1 MTKFVTITEYIK
13 DIIRGTQFENH
24 VFAVGGSVRDL
35 HMKRPIKDIDLVID
49 IENGGV
55 EFAKFCMD
63 SNLLT
68 HDVVIYERF
77 GTAMFKFLMFPDDEI
92 ECVMTRGEKYP
103 DRNSRNP
110 ETVFAGIEEDCIR
123 RDLTINAL
131 YYNISTGEIVD
142 MVGGLNDIENKVIRT
157 TNENPDI
164 VFDDDPLR
172 VLRVVR
178 FATRYGWD
186 IEPKTY
192 ESMKRYVDRLEI
204 ISKERIKD
212 EFNKILLSDNAS
224 TGIRTLCDIGAM
236 KYIIPEVDEM
246 IGMDQNA
253 FHFGD
258 VFEHTMAL
266 IDYDTNHF
274 QSEDVAIR
282 LALLLHD
289 IGKIKT
295 KTVGEDGRIH
305 FYDHE
310 FVGSEMVVDI
320 LKRLKYDN
328 KTIEIVQFLVK
339 NHMRTKSFGNDCVK
353 MKTKSFN
360 KLAHN
365 CKNEYLYKA
374 LARVIDCD
382 NNSHKAEHNITG
394 QYDYFVSRIND
405 AVKMFNYKL
414 PVNGN
419 DVMDVL
425 KISGGVLVKKVL
437 DRLIVRAYPNPDTLT
452 RESCLKSIPNIATEI
467 LKSEPDLFVENFV
480 IFKHNG
486 NSIDV
491 KKDFSCMK
499 DFK

>member
-13 DIIRGTQFENH
+13 EIIKDTKFNQH
-24 VFAVGGSVRDL
+24 VYVVGGSIRDL
-35 HMKRPIKDIDLVID
+35 VMKKTIKDIDLVID
-49 IENGGV
+49 IENGGI

-68 HDVVIYERF
+68 HDVVVYERF
-77 GTAMFKFLMFPDDEI
+77 GTAMFSFKAFPDDEI

-110 ETVFAGIEEDCIR
+110 ETVFASIEDDCIR

-142 MVGGLNDIENKVIRT
+142 MVGGMKDIENKVIRT

-164 VFDDDPLR
+164 VFDDDALR
-172 VLRVVR
+172 ILRTVR
-178 FATRYGWD
+178 FSTRFGWE
-186 IEPKTY
+186 IESKTY

-224 TGIRTLCDIGAM
+224 MGIRTLCDIGAM
-236 KYIIPEVDEM
+236 KYIIPEVAEM
-246 IGMDQNA
+246 IGMEQNA

-266 IDYDTNHF
+266 LDYDSNHF
-274 QSEDVAIR
+274 ESEDIAVR

-289 IGKIKT
+289 IGKIRT
-295 KTVGEDGRIH
+295 KTVGDDGRVH

-310 FVGSEMVVDI
+310 FAGSDMVDDI

-328 KTIEIVQFLVK
+328 KTIDTVQFLVK

-353 MKTKSFN
+353 IKQKSFN
-360 KLAHN
+360 KFAYT
-365 CKNEYLYKA
+365 CKNEYLYKS

-394 QYDYFVSRIND
+394 QYDYFVKHLDD

-414 PVNGN
+414 PVDGN

-425 KISGGVLVKKVL
+425 NISGGVLVRKVL
-437 DRLIVRAYPNPDTLT
+437 ERLMVRVFPNPDSITKD
-452 RESCLKSIPNIATEI
+452 SCIKMIPNIAKEI
-467 LKSEPDLFVENFV
+467 IKSDPKLFEENFV
-480 IFKHNG
+480 KYKTEHE
-486 NSIDV
+486 
-491 KKDFSCMK
+491 
-499 DFK
+499 

>member
-1 MTKFVTITEYIK
+1 MKKNKFISIINYIK
-13 DIIRGTQFENH
+13 DIIKSTPFYLH
-24 VFAVGGSVRDL
+24 TYICGGGVRDFV
-35 HMKRPIKDIDLVID
+35 MGNEIKDIDLVID

-77 GTAMFKFLMFPDDEI
+77 VTAMFKFLKFPDDEI

-110 ETVFAGIEEDCIR
+110 ETVFASIEDDCIR

-164 VFDDDPLR
+164 VFDDDALR
-172 VLRVVR
+172 ILRCVKFSV
-178 FATRYGWD
+178 RYGWE

-192 ESMKRYVDRLEI
+192 ESMKRYVDRLDI

-212 EFNKILLSDNAS
+212 EFNKILLSENAS
-224 TGIRTLCDIGAM
+224 IGIRTLCDIGAM

-246 IGMDQNA
+246 IGMEQNA

-266 IDYDTNHF
+266 IDYDTKHF
-274 QSEDVAIR
+274 QSEDVAVR

-295 KTVGEDGRIH
+295 RTVGDDGRIH
-305 FYDHE
+305 FYEHE
-310 FVGSEMVVDI
+310 YAGSEMVVDI

-328 KTIEIVQFLVK
+328 KTIDTVRFLVK
-339 NHMRTKSFGNDCVK
+339 NHMRTKNFGNDCVK
-353 MKTKSFN
+353 IKPKSFN
-360 KLAHN
+360 KFAHN
-365 CKNEYLYKA
+365 CKNEYLYKS
-374 LARVIDCD
+374 LVRVIECD
-382 NNSHKAEHNITG
+382 NNSHKEEHNITG
-394 QYDYFVSRIND
+394 QYDYFVSHIDD
-405 AVKMFNYKL
+405 AMKMFNYKL
-414 PVNGN
+414 PVDGN

-425 KISGGVLVKKVL
+425 KISGGVLVKRVL
-437 DRLIVRAYPNPDTLT
+437 DRLMVRAYPNPDTLT
-452 RESCLKSIPNIATEI
+452 RESCLKQIPHITKEI
-467 LKSEPDLFVENFV
+467 IKSEPKLFMDNFV
-480 IFKHNG
+480 KYL
-486 NSIDV
+486 
-491 KKDFSCMK
+491 
-499 DFK
+499 

>member
-1 MTKFVTITEYIK
+1 MDRFKLITEYIK
-13 DIIRGTQFENH
+13 DEIRGTRFESH
-24 VFAVGGSVRDL
+24 IYAVGGSIRDL
-35 HMKRPIKDIDLVID
+35 LMGNEIKDIDLVID

-55 EFAKFCMD
+55 EFAKFCMERE
-63 SNLLT
+63 LLT

-77 GTAMFKFLMFPDDEI
+77 GTAMFSFKAFPDDEI

-110 ETVFAGIEEDCIR
+110 ETVFSTIEDDCIR

-142 MVGGLNDIENKVIRT
+142 MVGGQKDIENKVIRT

-164 VFDDDPLR
+164 VFDDDALR
-172 VLRVVR
+172 ILRCCR
-178 FATRYGWD
+178 FSTRFGWN
-186 IEPKTY
+186 IESKTY
-192 ESMKRYVDRLEI
+192 ESMKKYVDRLEI
-204 ISKERIKD
+204 ISKERIRD
-212 EFNKILLSDNAS
+212 EFNKILLSANA
-224 TGIRTLCDIGAM
+224 TMGIRTLCDIGAM
-236 KYIIPEVDEM
+236 KYIIPEVGEM
-246 IGMDQNA
+246 IGMEQNA
-253 FHFGD
+253 YHFGD

-266 IDYDTNHF
+266 LDYDTKHF
-274 QSEDVAIR
+274 KDDDVAVR

-295 KTVGEDGRIH
+295 RSVGDDGRVH
-305 FYDHE
+305 FYEHE

-328 KTIEIVQFLVK
+328 KTIDTVQFLIK

-353 MKTKSFN
+353 IKPKSFN
-360 KLAHN
+360 KLAYT

-382 NNSHKAEHNITG
+382 NNSHKEEHNITG
-394 QYDYFVSRIND
+394 QYDYFVSRMNE
-405 AVKMFNYKL
+405 AHKMFNYKL

-425 KISGGVLVKKVL
+425 KISGGLLVKKVL
-437 DRLIVRAYPNPDTLT
+437 DALLNRAFPNPDALT
-452 RESCLKSIPNIATEI
+452 RESCLKQIPKITMEI
-467 LKSEPDLFVENFV
+467 LNKEKKLFVENFCK
-480 IFKHNG
+480 FE
-486 NSIDV
+486 
-491 KKDFSCMK
+491 
-499 DFK
+499 

>member
-1 MTKFVTITEYIK
+1 MTKFFTITEYIK
-13 DIIRGTQFENH
+13 DIIRGTKFERH
-24 VFAVGGSVRDL
+24 IYAVGGSVRDL
-35 HMKRPIKDIDLVID
+35 QMKKPIKDIDLVID

-77 GTAMFKFLMFPDDEI
+77 GTAMFKFLKFPDDEI

-110 ETVFAGIEEDCIR
+110 ETVFASIEDDCIR

-142 MVGGLNDIENKVIRT
+142 MVAGLNDIENKVIRT

-178 FATRYGWD
+178 FATRYGWE

-192 ESMKRYVDRLEI
+192 ESMKRYVDRLDI

-224 TGIRTLCDIGAM
+224 MGIRTLCDIGAM

-246 IGMDQNA
+246 IGMEQNA
-253 FHFGD
+253 YHFGD

-266 IDYDTNHF
+266 LDYDTKHF
-274 QSEDVAIR
+274 ESEDVTVR

-289 IGKIKT
+289 IGKIVT
-295 KTVGEDGRIH
+295 KTVGDDGRVH

-310 FVGSEMVVDI
+310 FAGATMVVGI

-328 KTIEIVQFLVK
+328 KTIDTVQFLVK
-339 NHMRTKSFGNDCVK
+339 NHMRTKNFGNDCSK
-353 MKTKSFN
+353 IKAKSFN
-360 KLAHN
+360 KLAYD
-365 CKNEYLYKA
+365 CKNMYLYKS

-394 QYDYFVSRIND
+394 QYDYFVNHMDD
-405 AVKMFNYKL
+405 AVKMFGYKL
-414 PVNGN
+414 PVDGN
-419 DVMDVL
+419 DVMEVL
-425 KISGGVLVKKVL
+425 NISGGVLVKKVL
-437 DRLIVRAYPNPDTLT
+437 DRLLKRAFPNPDSITKD
-452 RESCLKSIPNIATEI
+452 SCLKQIPSIAKDIVKSDPN
-467 LKSEPDLFVENFV
+467 LFIENFV
-480 IFKHNG
+480 KF
-486 NSIDV
+486 V
-491 KKDFSCMK
+491 
-499 DFK
+499 

>member
-1 MTKFVTITEYIK
+1 MDKLIKITSFIK
-13 DIIRGTQFENH
+13 DIIKDTIYEGR
-24 VFAVGGSVRDL
+24 VFTVGGSVRDFV
-35 HMKRPIKDIDLVID
+35 MGNKIKDIDIVVD
-49 IENGGV
+49 IENGGID
-55 EFAKFCMD
+55 FAHFCM
-63 SNLLT
+63 NKGLLMREP
-68 HDVVIYERF
+68 VIFERYGVAAF
-77 GTAMFKFLMFPDDEI
+77 RFKSFPDEDI
-92 ECVMTRGEKYP
+92 ECVMSRGEKYP
-103 DRNSRNP
+103 DRSSRNP
-110 ETVFAGIEEDCIR
+110 VTVFAGIEEDCIR

-142 MVGGLNDIENKVIRT
+142 MVGGLKDIEDKVIRT

-172 VLRVVR
+172 ICRVIR
-178 FATRYGWD
+178 FSCRYGWE

-192 ESMKRYVDRLEI
+192 ASMKKYVDRLEI

-212 EFNKILLSDNAS
+212 EFNKILLSDNA
-224 TGIRTLCDIGAM
+224 TMGIRTLCDIGAM

-246 IGMDQNA
+246 IGMEQNA

-266 IDYDTNHF
+266 LDYDTKHF
-274 QSEDVAIR
+274 KDGDFAVR

-295 KTVGEDGRIH
+295 RSVGDDGRVH

-320 LKRLKYDN
+320 LKNLKYDN
-328 KTIEIVQFLVK
+328 KTIDIVQFLIK
-339 NHMRTKSFGNDCVK
+339 NHMRTKSFRNDCVK
-353 MKTKSFN
+353 IKPKSFN
-360 KLAHN
+360 KLAYT

-382 NNSHKAEHNITG
+382 NNSHKEEHNITG
-394 QYDYFVSRIND
+394 QYDYFVSHMNE
-405 AVKMFNYKL
+405 ASKMFNYKL

-425 KISGGVLVKKVL
+425 NISGGLLVKKVL
-437 DRLIVRAYPNPDTLT
+437 DALLNRAFPNPDTLT
-452 RESCLKSIPNIATEI
+452 RESCLKQIPKIATEI
-467 LKSEPDLFVENFV
+467 LKKEKKLFVENFCK
-480 IFKHNG
+480 FE
-486 NSIDV
+486 
-491 KKDFSCMK
+491 
-499 DFK
+499 

>member
-1 MTKFVTITEYIK
+1 MDKLIKITSFIK
-13 DIIRGTQFENH
+13 DIIKDTIYEGR
-24 VFAVGGSVRDL
+24 VFTVGGSVRDFV
-35 HMKRPIKDIDLVID
+35 MGNKIKDIDIVVD
-49 IENGGV
+49 IENGGID
-55 EFAKFCMD
+55 FAHFCM
-63 SNLLT
+63 NKGLLMREP
-68 HDVVIYERF
+68 VIFERYGVAAF
-77 GTAMFKFLMFPDDEI
+77 RFKSFPDEDI
-92 ECVMTRGEKYP
+92 ECVMSRGEKYP
-103 DRNSRNP
+103 DRSSRNP
-110 ETVFAGIEEDCIR
+110 VTVFAGIEEDCIR

-142 MVGGLNDIENKVIRT
+142 MVGGLKDIENKVIRT

-164 VFDDDPLR
+164 VFDDDALR
-172 VLRVVR
+172 ILRCIKFSV
-178 FATRYGWD
+178 RYGWD

-192 ESMKRYVDRLEI
+192 ASMKKYVDRLEI

-212 EFNKILLSDNAS
+212 EFNKILLSDNA
-224 TGIRTLCDIGAM
+224 TMGIRTLCDIGAM

-246 IGMDQNA
+246 IGMEQNA

-266 IDYDTNHF
+266 LDYDTKHF
-274 QSEDVAIR
+274 KDGDFAVR

-295 KTVGEDGRIH
+295 RSVGDDGRVH

-320 LKRLKYDN
+320 LKNLKYDN
-328 KTIEIVQFLVK
+328 KTIDIVQFLVK

-353 MKTKSFN
+353 IKQKSFN
-360 KLAHN
+360 KLAYT

-382 NNSHKAEHNITG
+382 NNSHKEKHNITG
-394 QYDYFVSRIND
+394 QYDYFVSHMNE
-405 AVKMFNYKL
+405 AHKMFNYKL

-425 KISGGVLVKKVL
+425 NISGGLLVKKVL
-437 DRLIVRAYPNPDTLT
+437 DALLNRAFPNPDTLT
-452 RESCLKSIPNIATEI
+452 RESCLKQIPKIATEI
-467 LKSEPDLFVENFV
+467 LKKEKKLFVENFCK
-480 IFKHNG
+480 FE
-486 NSIDV
+486 
-491 KKDFSCMK
+491 
-499 DFK
+499 

>member
-1 MTKFVTITEYIK
+1 MTKFITITEYIRE
-13 DIIRGTQFENH
+13 IIRGTIYEGH
-24 VFAVGGSVRDL
+24 IYAVGGSVRDL
-35 HMKRPIKDIDLVID
+35 LMKKPIKDIDLVID
-49 IENGGV
+49 IENGGI

-63 SNLLT
+63 KGLLT
-68 HDVVIYERF
+68 HDVVLFERY
-77 GTAMFKFLMFPDDEI
+77 GTAMFKFLQFPDDEI

-110 ETVFAGIEEDCIR
+110 ETIFAGIEEDCIR

-142 MVGGLNDIENKVIRT
+142 MVGGINDINNKIIRT
-157 TNENPDI
+157 TNENPD
-164 VFDDDPLR
+164 VVYDDDPLR
-172 VLRVVR
+172 VLRTVR
-178 FATRYGWD
+178 FATRYGWE
-186 IEPKTY
+186 IESKTY

-224 TGIRTLCDIGAM
+224 MGIRTLCDIGAM

-246 IGMDQNA
+246 IGMEQNA
-253 FHFGD
+253 YHFGD

-266 IDYDTNHF
+266 LDYDTKYF
-274 QSEDVAIR
+274 QTEDAVVR

-295 KTVGEDGRIH
+295 RTVGDDGRVH
-305 FYDHE
+305 FYEHE
-310 FVGSEMVVDI
+310 FVGCDMVTDI

-328 KTIEIVQFLVK
+328 KTIETVKFLVK
-339 NHMRTKSFGNDCVK
+339 NHMRTKNFGNDCVK
-353 MKTKSFN
+353 IKPKHFN
-360 KLAHN
+360 KLAYA

-374 LARVIDCD
+374 LARVIECD

-394 QYDYFVSRIND
+394 QYDYFVNRIDD
-405 AVKMFNYKL
+405 AYKMFNYKL

-425 KISGGVLVKKVL
+425 KISGGVLVKRVL
-437 DRLIVRAYPNPDTLT
+437 ERLMNRAYPNPDALT
-452 RESCLKSIPNIATEI
+452 RESCLKQIPHITKEI
-467 LKSEPDLFVENFV
+467 LKSEEGLKLFEENFV
-480 IFKHNG
+480 KYL
-486 NSIDV
+486 
-491 KKDFSCMK
+491 
-499 DFK
+499 

>member
-1 MTKFVTITEYIK
+1 MKETDFKKIANYIGEIIK
-13 DIIRGTQFENH
+13 DSPFYSHTYI
-24 VFAVGGSVRDL
+24 VGGSVRDL
-35 HMKRPIKDIDLVID
+35 CMGNEIKDIDIVID
-49 IENGGV
+49 LENGGI
-55 EFAKFCMD
+55 EFAKYCMYKE
-63 SNLLT
+63 LLT
-68 HDVVIYERF
+68 HDVVLFERY
-77 GTAMFKFLMFPDDEI
+77 GVAMFSFKAFPDEQI

-164 VFDDDPLR
+164 VYDDDPLR
-172 VLRVVR
+172 VLRTVR

-186 IEPKTY
+186 IESKTY

-224 TGIRTLCDIGAM
+224 IGIRTLCDIGAM

-246 IGMDQNA
+246 IGMEQNA

-266 IDYDTNHF
+266 LDYDTKHF
-274 QSEDVAIR
+274 QSEDVAVR

-295 KTVGEDGRIH
+295 KTVGEDGRVH
-305 FYDHE
+305 FYEHE
-310 FVGSEMVVDI
+310 FAGSEIVVDI

-328 KTIEIVQFLVK
+328 KTIDIVRFLVK
-339 NHMRTKSFGNDCVK
+339 NHMRTKNFGNDCVK
-353 MKTKSFN
+353 IKTKSFN
-360 KLAHN
+360 KLAYN

-405 AVKMFNYKL
+405 AVRMFNYKL

-437 DRLIVRAYPNPDTLT
+437 DRLMVRAYPNPDTLT
-452 RESCLKSIPNIATEI
+452 RESCLKSIPNIAIEI

-491 KKDFSCMK
+491 KKT
-499 DFK
+499 FK

>member
-1 MTKFVTITEYIK
+1 MTKFITITEYIK
-13 DIIRGTQFENH
+13 EIICNTKFENH

-35 HMKRPIKDIDLVID
+35 QMKRPIKDIDLVID

-68 HDVVIYERF
+68 HDVVIFERF
-77 GTAMFKFLMFPDDEI
+77 GTAMFSFKAFPDEQI

-110 ETVFAGIEEDCIR
+110 ETVFAPIEEDCIR

-172 VLRVVR
+172 VLRVCR
-178 FATRYGWD
+178 FSSRYGWD
-186 IEPKTY
+186 IESKTY
-192 ESMKRYVDRLEI
+192 DSMKRYVDRLEI

-224 TGIRTLCDIGAM
+224 MGIRTLCDIGAM

-246 IGMDQNA
+246 IGMEQNA

-266 IDYDTNHF
+266 LDYDTKHF
-274 QSEDVAIR
+274 QSEDVAVR

-295 KTVGEDGRIH
+295 RSVGDDGRIH

-310 FVGSEMVVDI
+310 IAGSEMVVDI

-328 KTIEIVQFLVK
+328 KTINTVQFLVK
-339 NHMRTKSFGNDCVK
+339 NHMRTKNFGNNCVK
-353 MKTKSFN
+353 MKPKSFN
-360 KLAHN
+360 KFAYN
-365 CKNEYLYKA
+365 CKTEYLYKA

-382 NNSHKAEHNITG
+382 NNSHKEEHNITG
-394 QYDYFVSRIND
+394 QYDYFMNHIHD
-405 AVKMFNYKL
+405 ASKMFDYKL
-414 PVNGN
+414 PVDGN

-425 KISGGVLVKKVL
+425 KISGGVLVKKIL
-437 DRLIVRAYPNPDTLT
+437 ERLLNSAFPNPDTLT
-452 RESCLKSIPNIATEI
+452 RESCLKQIPRISKEI
-467 LKSEPDLFVENFV
+467 CK
-480 IFKHNG
+480 
-486 NSIDV
+486 
-491 KKDFSCMK
+491 
-499 DFK
+499 

>member
-1 MTKFVTITEYIK
+1 MTKFITITEYIK
-13 DIIRGTQFENH
+13 EIICNTKFENH

-77 GTAMFKFLMFPDDEI
+77 GTAMFKFLKFPDDEI

-110 ETVFAGIEEDCIR
+110 ETVFASIEDDCIR

-178 FATRYGWD
+178 FATRYGWE

-192 ESMKRYVDRLEI
+192 DSMKRYVDRLEI

-212 EFNKILLSDNAS
+212 EFNKILLSDNA
-224 TGIRTLCDIGAM
+224 TMGIRTLCGIGAM

-246 IGMDQNA
+246 IGMEQNA

-266 IDYDTNHF
+266 IDYDTKHF
-274 QSEDVAIR
+274 QSEDVAVR

-295 KTVGEDGRIH
+295 RSVGDDGRIH

-310 FVGSEMVVDI
+310 FAGSEMIVDI

-339 NHMRTKSFGNDCVK
+339 NHMRTKNFGNDCVK
-353 MKTKSFN
+353 IKTKSFN
-360 KLAHN
+360 KLAYI

-382 NNSHKAEHNITG
+382 NNSHKAEHIITG
-394 QYDYFVSRIND
+394 QYDYFMNHLDD
-405 AVKMFNYKL
+405 AHKMFNYKL
-414 PVNGN
+414 PVDGN
-419 DVMDVL
+419 DVMEVL
-425 KISGGVLVKKVL
+425 GIPAGVMVKKVL
-437 DRLIVRAYPNPDTLT
+437 DKLIVRAFPNPDTLT
-452 RESCLKSIPNIATEI
+452 RESCLKSIPSIAKEI
-467 LKSEPDLFVENFV
+467 SK
-480 IFKHNG
+480 
-486 NSIDV
+486 
-491 KKDFSCMK
+491 
-499 DFK
+499 

>member
-13 DIIRGTQFENH
+13 DEIRGTQFENH

-35 HMKRPIKDIDLVID
+35 QMKRPIKDIDLVID

-55 EFAKFCMD
+55 EFAKFCM
-63 SNLLT
+63 NRGILT
-68 HDVVIYERF
+68 HDVVIYERY
-77 GTAMFKFLMFPDDEI
+77 GTAMFKFIEFPDDEI

-142 MVGGLNDIENKVIRT
+142 MVGGLNDIHNKVIRT

-164 VFDDDPLR
+164 VYDDDPLR
-172 VLRVVR
+172 VLRTVR

-246 IGMDQNA
+246 IGMEQNA

-274 QSEDVAIR
+274 QSEDVAVR

-295 KTVGEDGRIH
+295 RSVGDDGRIH

-382 NNSHKAEHNITG
+382 NNSHKAEHTITG
-394 QYDYFVSRIND
+394 QYDYFVSRIDD

-437 DRLIVRAYPNPDTLT
+437 DRLMVRAYPNPDTLT

-480 IFKHNG
+480 VFKHNG
-486 NSIDV
+486 NTIDV
-491 KKDFSCMK
+491 KKTFRV
-499 DFK
+499 

>member
-1 MTKFVTITEYIK
+1 MDKLIKITTFIK
-13 DIIRGTQFENH
+13 DIIKDTIYEGR
-24 VFAVGGSVRDL
+24 VFTVGGSVRDFV
-35 HMKRPIKDIDLVID
+35 MGNKIKDIDIVVD
-49 IENGGV
+49 IANGGID
-55 EFAKFCMD
+55 FAHFCM
-63 SNLLT
+63 NKGLLMREP
-68 HDVVIYERF
+68 VIFERYGVAAF
-77 GTAMFKFLMFPDDEI
+77 RFKSFPDEDI

-110 ETVFAGIEEDCIR
+110 ETVFASIEDDCIR

-142 MVGGLNDIENKVIRT
+142 MVGGLKDIENKVIRT

-164 VFDDDPLR
+164 VFDDDALR
-172 VLRVVR
+172 ILRCIKFSV
-178 FATRYGWD
+178 RYGWE

-224 TGIRTLCDIGAM
+224 MGIRTLCDIGAM

-246 IGMDQNA
+246 IGMEQND

-266 IDYDTNHF
+266 LDYDTKHF
-274 QSEDVAIR
+274 ESEDIAVR

-289 IGKIKT
+289 IGKIVT
-295 KTVGEDGRIH
+295 KNVGDDGRVH

-310 FVGSEMVVDI
+310 FAGATMVVDI

-328 KTIEIVQFLVK
+328 KTIDTVQFLVK
-339 NHMRTKSFGNDCVK
+339 NHMRTKNFGNYCSKIK
-353 MKTKSFN
+353 MKSFN
-360 KLAHN
+360 KLAYD
-365 CKNEYLYKA
+365 CKNMYLYMS

-394 QYDYFVSRIND
+394 QYDYFVNHMDD
-405 AVKMFNYKL
+405 AVKMFDYKL
-414 PVNGN
+414 PVDGN
-419 DVMDVL
+419 DVMGVL
-425 KISGGVLVKKVL
+425 NIPGGVLVKNVL
-437 DRLIVRAYPNPDTLT
+437 ERLLKRAFPNPDILT
-452 RESCLKSIPNIATEI
+452 KDSCLKQIPSIAKEIVKSDPN
-467 LKSEPDLFVENFV
+467 LFY
-480 IFKHNG
+480 
-486 NSIDV
+486 
-491 KKDFSCMK
+491 
-499 DFK
+499 

>member
-1 MTKFVTITEYIK
+1 MLNKFLLIKFLVYIMTKFLTITNYIK
-13 DIIRGTQFENH
+13 EIIQGTIYEQH
-24 VFAVGGSVRDL
+24 VYVVGGSVRDL
-35 HMKRPIKDIDLVID
+35 LMKRPIKDIDIVVD
-49 IENGGV
+49 IANGGID
-55 EFAKFCMD
+55 FAHFCM
-63 SNLLT
+63 NKGLLMREP
-68 HDVVIYERF
+68 VIFERYGVAAF
-77 GTAMFKFLMFPDDEI
+77 RFKSFPDEDI

-110 ETVFAGIEEDCIR
+110 ETVFASIEDDCIR

-142 MVGGLNDIENKVIRT
+142 MVGGLKDIENKVIRT

-164 VFDDDPLR
+164 VFDDDALR
-172 VLRVVR
+172 ILRCIKFSV
-178 FATRYGWD
+178 RYGWE

-224 TGIRTLCDIGAM
+224 MGIRTLCDIGAM

-246 IGMDQNA
+246 IGMEQND

-266 IDYDTNHF
+266 LNYDTKHF
-274 QSEDVAIR
+274 ESEDIAVR

-289 IGKIKT
+289 IGKIVT
-295 KTVGEDGRIH
+295 KTVGDDGRVH

-310 FVGSEMVVDI
+310 FAGATMVVDI

-328 KTIEIVQFLVK
+328 KTIDIVQFLVK
-339 NHMRTKSFGNDCVK
+339 NHMRTKNFGNYCSKIK
-353 MKTKSFN
+353 MKSFN
-360 KLAHN
+360 KLAYD
-365 CKNEYLYKA
+365 CKNMYLYMS

-394 QYDYFVSRIND
+394 QYDYFVNHMDD
-405 AVKMFNYKL
+405 AVKMFDYKL
-414 PVNGN
+414 PVDGN
-419 DVMDVL
+419 DVMGIL
-425 KISGGVLVKKVL
+425 NISGGVLVKKVL
-437 DRLIVRAYPNPDTLT
+437 ERLLKRAFPNPDALT
-452 RESCLKSIPNIATEI
+452 KDICLKQIPSIAKEIIKSDPN
-467 LKSEPDLFVENFV
+467 LFY
-480 IFKHNG
+480 
-486 NSIDV
+486 
-491 KKDFSCMK
+491 
-499 DFK
+499 

>member
-1 MTKFVTITEYIK
+1 MTKFITITEYIK
-13 DIIRGTQFENH
+13 EIICNTKFENH

-35 HMKRPIKDIDLVID
+35 QMKRPIKDIDLVID

-68 HDVVIYERF
+68 HDIVIYERF
-77 GTAMFKFLMFPDDEI
+77 GTAMFKFLKFPDDEI

-110 ETVFAGIEEDCIR
+110 ETIFASIEDDCIR

-178 FATRYGWD
+178 FATRYGWE

-224 TGIRTLCDIGAM
+224 MGIRTLCDIGAM

-246 IGMDQNA
+246 IGMEQNA

-266 IDYDTNHF
+266 IDYDTKYF
-274 QSEDVAIR
+274 QSEDVAVR

-295 KTVGEDGRIH
+295 RSVGDDGRIH

-310 FVGSEMVVDI
+310 FAGSEMVVDI

-328 KTIEIVQFLVK
+328 KTIEIIQFLVK
-339 NHMRTKSFGNDCVK
+339 NHMRTKNFGNDCVK
-353 MKTKSFN
+353 IKTKSFN
-360 KLAHN
+360 KLAYI

-382 NNSHKAEHNITG
+382 NNSHKAEHIITG
-394 QYDYFVSRIND
+394 QYDYFMNHLDD
-405 AVKMFNYKL
+405 AHKMFNYKL
-414 PVNGN
+414 PVDGN
-419 DVMDVL
+419 DVMEVL
-425 KISGGVLVKKVL
+425 GIPAGVMVKKVL
-437 DRLIVRAYPNPDTLT
+437 DRLIVRAFPNPDTLT
-452 RESCLKSIPNIATEI
+452 RESCLKSIPSIAKEI
-467 LKSEPDLFVENFV
+467 SKSES
-480 IFKHNG
+480 K
-486 NSIDV
+486 
-491 KKDFSCMK
+491 
-499 DFK
+499 

>member
-1 MTKFVTITEYIK
+1 MTKFYAITDYIK
-13 DIIRGTQFENH
+13 SIIKETKYENKIY
-24 VFAVGGSVRDL
+24 VCGGAVRDL
-35 HMKRPIKDIDLVID
+35 IMKKPIKDIDLVVD
-49 IENGGV
+49 MENGGI
-55 EFAKFCMD
+55 EFAQFCKEQELITNDIVFYM
-63 SNLLT
+63 
-68 HDVVIYERF
+68 RF
-77 GTAMFKFLMFPDDEI
+77 GTAMFKFLKFPDEEI

-110 ETVFAGIEEDCIR
+110 ITVFAGIEEDCIR

-142 MVGGLNDIENKVIRT
+142 MVGGQNDIENKIIRT

-164 VFDDDPLR
+164 VYDDDALR
-172 VLRVVR
+172 ILRTVR
-178 FATRYGWD
+178 FHCRFGWE

-204 ISKERIKD
+204 ISKERIRD

-224 TGIRTLCDIGAM
+224 MGIRTLCNIGAM
-236 KYIIPEVDEM
+236 KYIIPEVEEM
-246 IGMDQNA
+246 IGMEQNA
-253 FHFGD
+253 YHFGD

-266 IDYDTNHF
+266 LDYDAQHF
-274 QSEDVAIR
+274 QSEDVAVR

-295 KTVGEDGRIH
+295 KTVGDDGRVH

-310 FVGSEMVVDI
+310 FVGSNMVVDI

-328 KTIEIVQFLVK
+328 KTIDDVQFLIK
-339 NHMRTKSFGNDCVK
+339 NHMRTKNFGNDCEK
-353 MKTKSFN
+353 IKTKHFN
-360 KLAHN
+360 KLAYT
-365 CKNEYLYKA
+365 CKNEYRYKS

-394 QYDYFVSRIND
+394 QYDYFVRHIND

-414 PVNGN
+414 PVDGN

-437 DRLIVRAYPNPDTLT
+437 NALMNRAFPNPDKLT
-452 RESCLKSIPNIATEI
+452 KESCLKQIPHITKELI
-467 LKSEPDLFVENFV
+467 KSDFNLFSDNFV
-480 IFKHNG
+480 IYQKRG
-486 NSIDV
+486 E
-491 KKDFSCMK
+491 
-499 DFK
+499 

>member
-1 MTKFVTITEYIK
+1 MDKFVNIISYIK
-13 DIIRGTQFENH
+13 DIIKDTRYEGR
-24 VFAVGGSVRDL
+24 VFTVGGSVRDFV
-35 HMKRPIKDIDLVID
+35 MGNKVKDIDIVVD
-49 IENGGV
+49 IENGGI
-55 EFAKFCMD
+55 EFANFCMKKG
-63 SNLLT
+63 LLIR
-68 HDVVIYERF
+68 DPVIFERYGVASF
-77 GTAMFKFLMFPDDEI
+77 RFKTFPDEDI
-92 ECVMTRGEKYP
+92 ECVMTRGEKYS
-103 DRNSRNP
+103 DKNSRNP

-142 MVGGLNDIENKVIRT
+142 MVGGQNDIENKVIRT

-172 VLRVVR
+172 ICRVIR
-178 FATRYGWD
+178 FRCRYGWE

-192 ESMKRYVDRLEI
+192 ASMKKYVDRLEI

-212 EFNKILLSDNAS
+212 EFNKILLSDNA
-224 TGIRTLCDIGAM
+224 TMGIRTLCDIGAM

-246 IGMDQNA
+246 IGMEQNA

-266 IDYDTNHF
+266 LDYDTKHF
-274 QSEDVAIR
+274 KDGDFAVR

-289 IGKIKT
+289 IGKIRT
-295 KTVGEDGRIH
+295 RSVGDDGRVH

-328 KTIEIVQFLVK
+328 KTIDIVQFLVK
-339 NHMRTKSFGNDCVK
+339 NHMRTKNFGNDCVK
-353 MKTKSFN
+353 IKPKSFN
-360 KLAHN
+360 KLTYT

-382 NNSHKAEHNITG
+382 NNSHKEEHNITG
-394 QYDYFVSRIND
+394 QYDYFVNHMYEAS
-405 AVKMFNYKL
+405 KMFNYKL

-425 KISGGVLVKKVL
+425 NISGGLLVKKVL
-437 DRLIVRAYPNPDTLT
+437 DALLNRAFPNPDTLT
-452 RESCLKSIPNIATEI
+452 RESCLKQIPKIATEI
-467 LKSEPDLFVENFV
+467 LKKEKKLFVENFCK
-480 IFKHNG
+480 FE
-486 NSIDV
+486 
-491 KKDFSCMK
+491 
-499 DFK
+499 